1 MALHL
6 LSYNIL
12 AGVEDRLS
20 LLAGVIQQQHPDV
33 VALLE
38 ARSHSNAE
46 ALADQLGM
54 LLTDREKLTTPTRI
68 MSSG

>member
-1 MALHL
+1 MALRL

-12 AGVEDRLS
+12 AGGEDRLS
-20 LLAGVIQQQHPDV
+20 LIAGVIQQQHPDV

-38 ARSHSNAE
+38 ARSRSNAE
-46 ALADQLGM
+46 ALAHQLGM
-54 LLTDREKLTTPTRI
+54 HLTDREKRATPTRT

>member
-1 MALHL
+1 MALRL

-12 AGVEDRLS
+12 AGGEDRLS
-20 LLAGVIQQQHPDV
+20 LIAGVIQQHPDV

-38 ARSHSNAE
+38 ARSRSNAE
-46 ALADQLGM
+46 ALAHQLGM
-54 LLTDREKLTTPTRI
+54 HLTDREKRATPTRT